1 MARHIYGDSNIV
13 KFLPLLKERNSDP
26 QVQSV
31 TASKAT
37 NLVLLRDL
45 TLSPKAAHTIL
56 IVSALT
62 NLLTAKYFD
71 DFDAM
76 TEHCKT
82 TFNDLLLWLQEGR
95 DHLDGFAQQV
105 CILRAYS

>member
-1 MARHIYGDSNIV
+1 MARHIYGDSNIM
-13 KFLPLLKERNSDP
+13 KFLPLLKEKKSDP
-26 QVQSV
+26 AVQAI

-45 TLSPKAAHTIL
+45 TLSPKIAHSIL

-62 NLLTAKYFD
+62 NLITSKCFD

-82 TFNDLLLWLQEGR
+82 TFEDLLLWLQEGR
-95 DHLDGFAQQV
+95 DHLEGFAEKV
-105 CILRAYS
+105 MFMF